1 MKGLVYKSTGSWYQV
16 KSDEGKFYQCRIK
29 GKLRLSGI
37 RSTSPVAV
45 GDRVGFDLDDE
56 AVGVI
61 HTIDQRENYLVRK
74 SVNLSKQLHIIG
86 ANIDLV
92 FLVIT
97 LKNPETFT
105 TFIDRFLVSAAAFGI
120 ETVLLFNKMDQY
132 TDNELEIVNELKE
145 LYTSIGYQSVFCS
158 TKSNQ
163 GMSELRNLMK
173 DNTSIFSGHSGVGK
187 STLINTVAPELR
199 LKIGEIS
206 EQHGQG
212 QHTTTFAEM
221 FDLSF
226 GGRIIDSPGIRG
238 FGIADINKEEIA
250 RYFKEFS
257 KASENCKFN
266 NCQHLSEPGCA
277 VKSELEEGTIA
288 ESRYQSY
295 LSMVL
300 EEEGPYRQDLFAE

>member
-1 MKGLVYKSTGSWYQV
+1 VKGLVYKSTGSWYQV

-132 TDNELEIVNELKE
+132 TEEELEIVNELKV
-145 LYTSIGYQSVFCS
+145 LYTSIGYKSLLCS

-221 FDLSF
+221 YDLSF

-250 RYFKEFS
+250 RYFKEFF

>member
-16 KSDEGKFYQCRIK
+16 KSDEGNFYQCRIK

-56 AVGVI
+56 AIGVI

-132 TDNELEIVNELKE
+132 TEEELKIVNELKE
-145 LYTSIGYQSVFCS
+145 LYTAIGYQSVFCS
-158 TKSNQ
+158 TKSGQ
-163 GMSELRNLMK
+163 GMSELRNLMQ

-238 FGIADINKEEIA
+238 FGIADIDKEEIA
-250 RYFKEFS
+250 RYFKEFF

>member
-132 TDNELEIVNELKE
+132 TEEELERVNELKG
-145 LYTSIGYQSVFCS
+145 LYTSIGYQSVLCS
-158 TKSNQ
+158 TKSDQ

-250 RYFKEFS
+250 RYFKEFF

>member
-1 MKGLVYKSTGSWYQV
+1 
-16 KSDEGKFYQCRIK
+16 
-29 GKLRLSGI
+29 
-37 RSTSPVAV
+37 
-45 GDRVGFDLDDE
+45 
-56 AVGVI
+56 
-61 HTIDQRENYLVRK
+61 
-74 SVNLSKQLHIIG
+74 VNLSKQLHIIG

-132 TDNELEIVNELKE
+132 TEEELERVNELKG
-145 LYTSIGYQSVFCS
+145 LYTSIGYQSVLCS
-158 TKSNQ
+158 TKSDQ

-187 STLINTVAPELR
+187 STLINTVAPELL

-250 RYFKEFS
+250 RYFKEFF

-300 EEEGPYRQDLFAE
+300 EEEGHYRQDLFAE

>member
-1 MKGLVYKSTGSWYQV
+1 VKGLVYKSTGSWYQV

-56 AVGVI
+56 AVGII

-132 TDNELEIVNELKE
+132 TEEELERVNELKG
-145 LYTSIGYQSVFCS
+145 LYTSIGYQSVLCS
-158 TKSNQ
+158 TKSDQ

-187 STLINTVAPELR
+187 STLINTVAPELL

-250 RYFKEFS
+250 RYFKEFF

>member
-16 KSDEGKFYQCRIK
+16 KSDEGNFYQCRIK

-56 AVGVI
+56 AIGVI

-132 TDNELEIVNELKE
+132 TEEELEMVNELKE
-145 LYTSIGYQSVFCS
+145 LYASIGYQSVFCS
-158 TKSNQ
+158 TKSGQ

-187 STLINTVAPELR
+187 STLINTVAPDLR

-238 FGIADINKEEIA
+238 FGIADIDKEEIA
-250 RYFKEFS
+250 RYFKEFF

>member
-1 MKGLVYKSTGSWYQV
+1 VKGLVYKSTGSWYQV

-132 TDNELEIVNELKE
+132 TEEELERVNELKV
-145 LYTSIGYQSVFCS
+145 LYTSIGYQSLLCS
-158 TKSNQ
+158 TKSDQ

-187 STLINTVAPELR
+187 STLINRVAPELR

-221 FDLSF
+221 YDLSF

-250 RYFKEFS
+250 RYFKEFF

>member
-132 TDNELEIVNELKE
+132 TEEELERVNELKG
-145 LYTSIGYQSVFCS
+145 LYTSIGYQSVLCS
-158 TKSNQ
+158 TKSDQ

-250 RYFKEFS
+250 RYFKEFF

-277 VKSELEEGTIA
+277 VKSELEKGTIA

>member
-16 KSDEGKFYQCRIK
+16 KSDEGNFYQCRIK

-56 AVGVI
+56 AIGVI

-132 TDNELEIVNELKE
+132 TEEELEMVNELKE
-145 LYTSIGYQSVFCS
+145 LYASIGYQSVFCS
-158 TKSNQ
+158 TKSGQ

-238 FGIADINKEEIA
+238 FGIADIDKEEIA
-250 RYFKEFS
+250 RYFKEFF

>member
-1 MKGLVYKSTGSWYQV
+1 MKGLVYKSTGSWCQV
-16 KSDEGKFYQCRIK
+16 KSDEGNFYQCRIK

-56 AVGVI
+56 AIGVI

-132 TDNELEIVNELKE
+132 TEEELEIVNELKE
-145 LYTSIGYQSVFCS
+145 LYTAIGYQSVFCS
-158 TKSNQ
+158 TKSGQ
-163 GMSELRNLMK
+163 GMSELRNLMQ

-238 FGIADINKEEIA
+238 FGIADIDKEEIA
-250 RYFKEFS
+250 RYFKEFF

-277 VKSELEEGTIA
+277 VKSELEDGTIA

>member
-16 KSDEGKFYQCRIK
+16 KSDEGNFYQCRIK

-45 GDRVGFDLDDE
+45 GDRVGFDVDDE
-56 AVGVI
+56 AIGVI

-132 TDNELEIVNELKE
+132 TEEELEIVNELQE
-145 LYTSIGYQSVFCS
+145 LYTAIGYQSVFCS
-158 TKSNQ
+158 TKSGQ
-163 GMSELRNLMK
+163 GMSELRNLMQ

-238 FGIADINKEEIA
+238 FGIADIDKEEIA
-250 RYFKEFS
+250 RYFKEFF
-257 KASENCKFN
+257 KASEDCKFN

-277 VKSELEEGTIA
+277 VKSELEDGTIA

>member
-1 MKGLVYKSTGSWYQV
+1 VKGLVYKSTGSWYQV
-16 KSDEGKFYQCRIK
+16 KSDEGNFYQCRIK

-56 AVGVI
+56 AIGVI
-61 HTIDQRENYLVRK
+61 HSIEERENYLVRK

-120 ETVLLFNKMDQY
+120 ETVMLFNKIDQY
-132 TDNELEIVNELKE
+132 SEEELETVNELKE
-145 LYTSIGYQSVFCS
+145 LYTSIGYQSVLCS
-158 TKSNQ
+158 TKSGQ

-238 FGIADINKEEIA
+238 FGIADIDKEEIA
-250 RYFKEFS
+250 RYFKEFF

>member
-1 MKGLVYKSTGSWYQV
+1 VKGLVYKSTGSWYQV
-16 KSDEGKFYQCRIK
+16 KSDEGNFYQCRIK

-45 GDRVGFDLDDE
+45 GDRVGFDLDDK
-56 AVGVI
+56 AIGVI

-132 TDNELEIVNELKE
+132 TEEELEIVNELKE
-145 LYTSIGYQSVFCS
+145 LYTAIGYQSVFCS
-158 TKSNQ
+158 TKSGQ
-163 GMSELRNLMK
+163 GMSELRNLMQ

-238 FGIADINKEEIA
+238 FGIADIDKEEIA
-250 RYFKEFS
+250 RYFKEFF

-277 VKSELEEGTIA
+277 VKSELEDGTIA

>member
-45 GDRVGFDLDDE
+45 GDRVVFDLDDE
-56 AVGVI
+56 AVGI
-61 HTIDQRENYLVRK
+61 INTIDQRENYLVRK

-132 TDNELEIVNELKE
+132 TEEELEIVNELKE
-145 LYTSIGYQSVFCS
+145 LYASIGYQSVFCS
-158 TKSNQ
+158 TKSGQ

-238 FGIADINKEEIA
+238 FGIADIDKEEIA
-250 RYFKEFS
+250 RYFKEFF

-277 VKSELEEGTIA
+277 VKSELEDGTIA

>member
-16 KSDEGKFYQCRIK
+16 KSDEGNFYQCRIK

-56 AVGVI
+56 AIGVI

-86 ANIDLV
+86 ANIDVV

-132 TDNELEIVNELKE
+132 TEAELEIVDELKE
-145 LYTSIGYQSVFCS
+145 LYTSIGYQRVLCS
-158 TKSNQ
+158 TKSGQ

-173 DNTSIFSGHSGVGK
+173 NNTSIFSGHSGVGK

-238 FGIADINKEEIA
+238 FGIADIDKEEIA
-250 RYFKEFS
+250 RYFKEFF

-277 VKSELEEGTIA
+277 VKSELEDGTIA

>member
-16 KSDEGKFYQCRIK
+16 KSDEGNFYQCRIK

-45 GDRVGFDLDDE
+45 GDRVDFDLDDE
-56 AVGVI
+56 AIGVI

-132 TDNELEIVNELKE
+132 TEEELELVNELKE

-158 TKSNQ
+158 TKSGQ

-238 FGIADINKEEIA
+238 FGIADIDKEEIA
-250 RYFKEFS
+250 RYFKEFF

-277 VKSELEEGTIA
+277 VKSKLEDGTIA

>member
-132 TDNELEIVNELKE
+132 TEEELERVNEFKG
-145 LYTSIGYQSVFCS
+145 LYSSIGYQSVLCS
-158 TKSNQ
+158 TKSDQ

-187 STLINTVAPELR
+187 STLINTVAPELL

-250 RYFKEFS
+250 RYFKEFF

>member
-45 GDRVGFDLDDE
+45 GDRVVFDLDDE

-132 TDNELEIVNELKE
+132 TEEELEIVNELKE
-145 LYTSIGYQSVFCS
+145 LYASIGYQSVFCS
-158 TKSNQ
+158 TKSGQ

-250 RYFKEFS
+250 RYFKEFF

-277 VKSELEEGTIA
+277 VKSELEEGIIA

>member
-16 KSDEGKFYQCRIK
+16 KSDEGNFYQCRIK

-56 AVGVI
+56 AIGVI

-86 ANIDLV
+86 ANIDLI

-132 TDNELEIVNELKE
+132 TEEELEMVNELKE
-145 LYTSIGYQSVFCS
+145 LYASIGYQSVFCS
-158 TKSNQ
+158 TKSGQ

-238 FGIADINKEEIA
+238 FGIADIDKEEIA
-250 RYFKEFS
+250 RYFKEFF

-277 VKSELEEGTIA
+277 VKSELEEGAIA

>member
-1 MKGLVYKSTGSWYQV
+1 VKGLVYKSTGSWYQV

-132 TDNELEIVNELKE
+132 TEEELERVNELKV
-145 LYTSIGYQSVFCS
+145 LYTSIGYQSLLCS
-158 TKSNQ
+158 TKSDQ

-221 FDLSF
+221 YDLSF

-250 RYFKEFS
+250 RYFKEFF

>member
-16 KSDEGKFYQCRIK
+16 KSDEGNFYQCRIK

-56 AVGVI
+56 AIGVI
-61 HTIDQRENYLVRK
+61 HTIEERENYLVRK

-97 LKNPETFT
+97 LRNPETFT

-132 TDNELEIVNELKE
+132 TEAELEIVDELKE
-145 LYTSIGYQSVFCS
+145 LYTSIGYQSVLCS
-158 TKSNQ
+158 TKSGQ

-173 DNTSIFSGHSGVGK
+173 DSTSIFSGHSGVGK
-187 STLINTVAPELR
+187 STLINTVAPELQ

-206 EQHGQG
+206 EQHDQG

-238 FGIADINKEEIA
+238 F
-250 RYFKEFS
+250 
-257 KASENCKFN
+257 
-266 NCQHLSEPGCA
+266 
-277 VKSELEEGTIA
+277 
-288 ESRYQSY
+288 
-295 LSMVL
+295 
-300 EEEGPYRQDLFAE
+300 